1 MGRHGSAAA
10 ATATARGVVVILVGG
25 PEEGR
30 DGEIHLAGVGG
41 SAGQVGDGKA
51 GERGDGRGL
60 AVSGGAAPASAAAA
74 AIPVVTTTHDKSTP
88 NQIRGGLL
96 PPTVPIYAGAGRRVR
111 EKEKARQP
119 QLSRFWQREKD
130 SNPHIQSQSLLCY
143 PYTIPLYQACAH
155 KRRCYYSKTMENVK
169 GENEKK

>member
-51 GERGDGRGL
+51 GERGDRRGL

-96 PPTVPIYAGAGRRVR
+96 PPTAQYTRGRGGGCEKKKKRDNRSCLAFGSGRRIRTLTYRVR
-111 EKEKARQP
+111 VCCATLTQ
-119 QLSRFWQREKD
+119 SR
-130 SNPHIQSQSLLCY
+130 
-143 PYTIPLYQACAH
+143 YTRAALISAGVIIA
-155 KRRCYYSKTMENVK
+155 KRWKMSRGK
-169 GENEKK
+169 